1 MLVRLVAVLHFIF
14 TSQMGTALK
23 ARGCQKD
30 LLLAVTP
37 KKKNL
42 HVKYLIRCIWQGM
55 LPPSGSI
62 FNKMEACEL

>member
-14 TSQMGTALK
+14 PSQMGTALK
-23 ARGCQKD
+23 AGGCQKD
-30 LLLAVTP
+30 LILSITL

-42 HVKYLIRCIWQGM
+42 RVKYLIRCTWQGM

-62 FNKMEACEL
+62 FNKIEACEL